1 MKIKVGDKFL
11 VVWDTDI
18 PEGTVMRVTCLNV
31 DYFSARNDV
40 GRGWSYLIKD
50 LKAYGIGNKVYS
62 ILTPMNTLSKLLY
75 LGE

>member
-18 PEGTVMRVTCLNV
+18 PEGTVMRVTYLNE
-31 DYFSARNDV
+31 DYFSASNDV
-40 GRGWSYLIKD
+40 GRGWSYLVKD
-50 LKAYGIGNKVYS
+50 FKAHGFRNEVFS
-62 ILTPMNTLSKLLY
+62 ILTPINSLSILLY